1 MRAATAEQM
10 REIDRLTSEEIG
22 IPSIVLMENA
32 ARAVADVCEKEL
44 RDTKNPKVL
53 IFAGKGN
60 NGGDGLQEYLMTE
73 ISNVSWHFYLKTA
86 NSAKMQELI
95 IKRQ

>member
-60 NGGDGLQEYLMTE
+60 NGGDGFALARILNDRNIECKLAFLFE
-73 ISNVSWHFYLKTA
+73 
-86 NSAKMQELI
+86 NSKFSEDARI
-95 IKRQ
+95 N

>member
-32 ARAVADVCEKEL
+32 ARAVADVCENGL

-53 IFAGKGN
+53 IFA
-60 NGGDGLQEYLMTE
+60 
-73 ISNVSWHFYLKTA
+73 
-86 NSAKMQELI
+86 
-95 IKRQ
+95 